1 MPVLS
6 IFYGVIIRMY
16 FFDNK
21 EHHVPHIHAEYS
33 GDLAV
38 YAIEN
43 GECLAGALPAN
54 KERLV
59 QAWIEIHKEDL
70 NANWSLAIQGQQVF
84 KINPLQ

>member
-1 MPVLS
+1 MFS
-6 IFYGVIIRMY
+6 INTANILVG
-16 FFDNK
+16 
-21 EHHVPHIHAEYS
+21 S
-33 GDLAV
+33 
-38 YAIEN
+38 
-43 GECLAGALPAN
+43 LPTN